1 MTLPSPSMQLRENGQ
16 PFGSLEM
23 GVCQITYA
31 TPLKEIFDSLP
42 ADLSD
47 EDVNDPFTINY
58 IHNVAAHVTLLMEPV
73 EDDCTFLLIENIY
86 RAMMSLIDVDNSA
99 DVSPSMSIYDITPQL
114 VRAINH
120 ASYSAD
126 YDKLPATQ
134 WIVVIRIE
142 DEKTMCFFMEYT
154 PSTNHSVPTMSFLI
168 CKSEWYQTVFS
179 KLGITYI
186 PADSISSMDE
196 PLMLK

>member
-23 GVCQITYA
+23 DVCQITYA

-42 ADLSD
+42 NDLD
-47 EDVNDPFTINY
+47 EVELEDTFTVNY
-58 IHNVAAHVTLLMEPV
+58 VHNVAAHITLLMEPV

-99 DVSPSMSIYDITPQL
+99 DVSPSMSIYDITPHL

-120 ASYSAD
+120 ASYTAD
-126 YDKLPATQ
+126 YDKLPAAQ

-154 PSTNHSVPTMSFLI
+154 PTTNHSLPTMSFLT
-168 CKSEWYQTVFS
+168 CRSEWYQTVFS

>member
-23 GVCQITYA
+23 DVCQITYA

-47 EDVNDPFTINY
+47 EDVNDAFTINY

-73 EDDCTFLLIENIY
+73 EDDYTFLLIENIY

-99 DVSPSMSIYDITPQL
+99 DVSPSMSIYDITPHL

-120 ASYSAD
+120 ASYTAD
-126 YDKLPATQ
+126 YDKLPAAQ

-154 PSTNHSVPTMSFLI
+154 PTTNHSLPTMSFLT
-168 CKSEWYQTVFS
+168 CRSEWYQTVFS